1 MRKIR
6 VLFVVEN
13 VTLAQIVR
21 LRVLAGGLDPARYEV
36 HFASASFPPLIFD
49 DTARFARHGIHSIP
63 KETVDDALATGA
75 RIYEAELLE
84 RYVAEELAL
93 FERVRPD
100 VVVGDFRW
108 SLSVS
113 APLAGIPCATMI
125 NAYWSPHAV
134 RARFPVPDHPIVK
147 AVGLA
152 LAERFFPL
160 AMPRVFAHFAGPLN
174 AVRKRHRL
182 PPVGSLV
189 EVLTWGDAVLHPD
202 EPTLVPTRGAPS
214 HHVYLGHVGW
224 SPPVTTASS
233 SRALAV
239 IERLGRARPL
249 VYATLGSSGAVG
261 LVPTVVEALGG
272 LDVDV
277 LLATAGRF
285 SPAGALPA
293 NVHAV
298 DFAPG
303 DLVARRAALVVCNG
317 GASTG
322 YQALEQGTPIVG
334 IPSNLDAYLAMT
346 AMKEAS
352 VGELVR
358 GGACTVT
365 AVRAAVT
372 RVLGEERHAAAAREA
387 SIRFAAL
394 DPHARFRAVIE
405 RLAARSGAVA
415 GAAE

>member
-1 MRKIR
+1 MRKTR
-6 VLFVVEN
+6 VLFIVEN
-13 VTLAQIVR
+13 VTLAQVVR

-36 HFASASFPPLIFD
+36 HFASASFEPLVFD
-49 DTARFARHGIHSIP
+49 ETATFARHAIHSIA
-63 KETVDDALATGA
+63 KQTVDDALVSGA
-75 RIYEAELLE
+75 RIYEADLLE

-108 SLSVS
+108 SLAVS
-113 APLAGIPCATMI
+113 ATLAGIPCATMI
-125 NAYWSPHAV
+125 NAYWSPHAA
-134 RARFPVPDHPIVK
+134 RERFPVPDHPIVK

-152 LAERFFPL
+152 IAERFFPL
-160 AMPRVFAHFAGPLN
+160 AMPRVFAHFAAPLN

-189 EVLTWGDAVLHPD
+189 DVLTWGDAVLHPD
-202 EPTLVPTRGAPS
+202 EPSLVPTRAAPPN
-214 HHVYLGHVGW
+214 HAYLGHVGW
-224 SPPVTTASS
+224 SPRISSTAAR
-233 SRALAV
+233 RALAV
-239 IERLGRARPL
+239 LEPLGRARSL
-249 VYATLGSSGAVG
+249 VYATLGSSGSMS

-285 SPAGALPA
+285 VPTALPA

-303 DLVARRAALVVCNG
+303 DLVARRAHVVVCNG

-346 AMKEAS
+346 AMKDAG

-358 GGACTVT
+358 GGACTVS
-365 AVRAAVT
+365 AVRAAVA
-372 RVLGEERHAAAAREA
+372 RVLGDERYARAAHATQA
-387 SIRFAAL
+387 RFAAL
-394 DPHARFRAVIE
+394 DPHARFRAVID
-405 RLAARSGAVA
+405 RLAARPRKLV

>member
-13 VTLAQIVR
+13 VTLAQVVR

-36 HFASASFPPLIFD
+36 HFASASFDPLVFD
-49 DTARFARHGIHSIP
+49 ATATFARHAIHSIA
-63 KETVDDALATGA
+63 KQSVDDALVSGA
-75 RIYEAELLE
+75 RIYEADLLE

-113 APLAGIPCATMI
+113 APLARVPCATLI

-134 RARFPVPDHPIVK
+134 RARFPVPDHPMVR

-152 LAERFFPL
+152 IAERFFPL
-160 AMPRVFAHFAGPLN
+160 AMPRVFAHFAAPLN
-174 AVRKRHRL
+174 AVRKRHGL
-182 PPVGSLV
+182 PAVGSLV
-189 EVLTWGDAVLHPD
+189 DVLTWGDAVLHPD
-202 EPTLVPTRGAPS
+202 EPSLVPTRGAPA
-214 HHVYLGHVGW
+214 HHAYLGHVGW
-224 SPPVTTASS
+224 SPRLAAVASV
-233 SRALAV
+233 RALAA
-239 IERLGRARPL
+239 IEPLGRERPL
-249 VYATLGSSGAVG
+249 VYATLGSSGAMD

-285 SPAGALPA
+285 APTQLPA

-303 DLVARRAALVVCNG
+303 ELVARRAKLVVCNG

-346 AMKEAS
+346 AMEEAS
-352 VGELVR
+352 VGALVR
-358 GGACTVT
+358 GGACTVPS
-365 AVRAAVT
+365 VRAAVT
-372 RVLGEERHAAAAREA
+372 RVLGDARYARAARSA
-387 SIRFAAL
+387 QARFAVL
-394 DPHARFRAVIE
+394 DPHARFAAVVD
-405 RLAARSGAVA
+405 RLAATRARLA